1 MFQKNITLATH
12 SNYKIGGP
20 ASYFVSAKNVEKI
33 EGALDKWRSIHQCG
47 KFCPHIFILGGGTNL
62 LISDEGFNGLVLK
75 PEIKLL
81 KVQGE
86 MVRIG
91 AGVSMQNLLQFTID
105 NSLSGLE
112 WAGGLP
118 GTVGGAVRGNAG
130 AFSGEIKD
138 VIKEVVSLDIS
149 GKTPKIIRRS
159 NKQCKFGYR
168 NSIFKINN
176 GKEVIVEAVFEMKKG
191 DKKAIRAAIE
201 EKIIYRKERQPL
213 EYPNIGSIFKNVD
226 LRLVPQKLR
235 LQFARVVKTD
245 PFPVV
250 PTAHLIDQIGLKGVS
265 CGGAMI
271 SPKHPNFIVNTL
283 GASAKDVKSLI
294 DIAKYGVKEKF
305 GITLE
310 EEIQYVS

>member
-149 GKTPKIIRRS
+149 VKTPKIIRRS